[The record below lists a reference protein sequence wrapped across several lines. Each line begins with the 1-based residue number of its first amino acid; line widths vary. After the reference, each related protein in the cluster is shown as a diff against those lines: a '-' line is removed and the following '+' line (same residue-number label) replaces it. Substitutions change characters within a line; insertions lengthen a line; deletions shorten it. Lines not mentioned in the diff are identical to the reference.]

1 MTENLDALAEL
12 VAREWSSRSAAERSA
27 FLDRLPGGTPAPAP
41 PPADAVRLLRQRA
54 ALSGAVAPRDLLRGV
69 AEADRDR
76 LLDLLAPQFDRASL
90 SEGWRWTLR
99 SGPRQEVLARLAAD
113 GTVRDAAD
121 DVADVPTDA
130 AGDLLRDLARR
141 DRTERGA
148 ALAGAAPGTAV
159 QALAWALPLGGLS
172 GHLAEARRQARL
184 RAIANGYQVLVQHG
198 VFGRDADLA
207 RLRAFADAPAEDRDP
222 LPLLSIVGVGGSGK
236 STLLASFIAPYLD
249 RMARGDETGP
259 AVVVIDFD
267 RVLFRADAELE
278 LSYEVTRQLGAAAP
292 VASAD
297 FSALRFQHR
306 VARREAGF
314 DRYRGSAH
322 LFAESMSHSVSTFEY
337 DASEII
343 GLHRLDQRPVLLVLD
358 TFEEWQREHRYTSRW
373 SDAEF
378 RILDWVHQLR
388 SGMGLAGLRVVVSG
402 RAELSTVR
410 NVVQSVVPLGDLDRS
425 DAAAVLHAQRIDQPA
440 ACALADIVGG
450 NPLTLRVA
458 ARFYKRLS
466 VAART
471 DFLAGDD
478 AVTGQL
484 DARVRRAVLYDRFL
498 NHIADPRVRQL
509 AHPGLAL
516 RRVTPPLVRHVLA
529 VACGLGPVDDDT
541 ARRLTKQLAG
551 EVWLV
556 KDTPDG
562 LRHQPDVRRG
572 MLRMMS
578 ADPKYGET
586 VRRIHEAAVRWY
598 RDGGEDEFGAGD
610 WQPLPPEQARV
621 EALYHAL
628 MLVPED
634 GSVDR
639 LRRAEPAWDRLTLAL
654 GEAVGDL
661 PAGVAAQVRA
671 LRGEDLSA
679 ADALTLPDGIWWE
692 WVKHKGDDL
701 VREEAPAEALDLL
714 HAGWAAGRER
724 REPPWLA
731 QAYCDTL
738 RWSEYRPTLEFR
750 SSRYAMLDVLLAGGP
765 PGLVEARFPGPAE
778 VGELF
783 LDLLLTVA
791 IGEEPARWADR
802 RRPQLQQFATEKP
815 GDDLFPVD
823 QLRRA
828 LILLAADEGRPIRI
842 EPNPGA
848 IFRPDFRWLEAITR
862 LARSPRD
869 LWPTQIEVDGTPR
882 SDDVL
887 ETWASRFSRAAGR
900 AITLDRD
907 ALRSEPALVEVLR
920 GDNPELRPAVCN
932 ALGIVVEQTG
942 MAVLGRVAE
951 WVLPVP
957 VADLH
962 PDALAAADPSAV
974 RRTIK
979 SLVVYVDRS
988 GVLMP
993 FLDRILAELPD
1004 HPALLRIHATVR
1016 RWEQVHRRLLDAL
1029 AEQVAVR

>member
-27 FLDRLPGGTPAPAP
+27 FLDRLPGGMPAPAP

-54 ALSGAVAPRDLLRGV
+54 ALSGTVAPRDLLRGV
-69 AEADRDR
+69 AEADGDR

-90 SEGWRWTLR
+90 SQGWRWTLR

-130 AGDLLRDLARR
+130 AGELLRAIARQNHAGR
-141 DRTERGA
+141 A
-148 ALAGAAPGTAV
+148 AVLAGAAPGTAV

-184 RAIANGYQVLVQHG
+184 RAIADGYQVLVRHG
-198 VFGRDADLA
+198 VFGRDAYLA
-207 RLRAFADAPAEDRDP
+207 RLRAFAAAPVEDQYR

-249 RMARGDETGP
+249 RIARGDERGP

-314 DRYRGSAH
+314 DRYRDSGH
-322 LFAESMSHSVSTFEY
+322 LYAEGLSHSVSTFEY
-337 DASEII
+337 DVSEIVR
-343 GLHRLDQRPVLLVLD
+343 LHRLDQRPVLLVLD

-373 SDAEF
+373 SDAES
-378 RILDWVHQLR
+378 RILDWLHRLR

-402 RAELSTVR
+402 RAALSTVG
-410 NVVQSVVPLGDLDRS
+410 NMVQSIVPLGDLGRS
-425 DAAAVLHAQRIDQPA
+425 DAAAVLHAHRIDQPA

-450 NPLTLRVA
+450 NPLTLQVA
-458 ARFYKRLS
+458 ARFYRRLT
-466 VAART
+466 VAARA

-498 NHIADPRVRQL
+498 NHIADARVRQL

-541 ARRLTKQLAG
+541 ARRLTDQLAG

-556 KDTPDG
+556 KDAPDG

-578 ADPKYGET
+578 ADPKYGDT

-610 WQPLPPEQARV
+610 WQPLPPEQASV

-634 GSVDR
+634 GSVDK
-639 LRRAEPAWDRLTLAL
+639 LRRAEPAWDRLALAL
-654 GEAVGDL
+654 GETVDDL
-661 PAGVAAQVRA
+661 PTRVAAQVRA
-671 LRGEDLSA
+671 LRGEDLPA

-738 RWSEYRPTLEFR
+738 RWGEYRPGPEFR
-750 SSRYAMLDVLLAGGP
+750 TSRYAMLDALLAGRSTA
-765 PGLVEARFPGPAE
+765 LLEARLPDRSGVDQLFP
-778 VGELF
+778 
-783 LDLLLTVA
+783 DLLLTVES
-791 IGEEPARWADR
+791 GEPPARWAAR
-802 RRPQLQQFATEKP
+802 RRPLLQRFATEKP
-815 GDDLFPVD
+815 GGELFPVD

-828 LILLAADEGRPIRI
+828 LILLAVGDGRPVRI
-842 EPNPGA
+842 EPNPGT
-848 IFRPDFRWLEAITR
+848 IFRPDPTWIDAITR
-862 LARSPRD
+862 LADPPLRPAPFVID
-869 LWPTQIEVDGTPR
+869 ETLR

-887 ETWASRFSRAAGR
+887 ETWASQFSRAAG
-900 AITLDRD
+900 ASITLSRD
-907 ALRSEPALVEVLR
+907 ALRFEPTLVDALR
-920 GDNPELRPAVCN
+920 GDNPELRPAVCK
-932 ALGIVVEQTG
+932 ALEAVVEQAG
-942 MAVLGRVAE
+942 MAVLGRCAE
-951 WVLPVP
+951 LALQVP
-957 VADLH
+957 VADLQ
-962 PDALAAADPSAV
+962 PDVLAAADPSAI

-979 SLVVYVDRS
+979 TLVVYVDRS
-988 GVLMP
+988 GVLLP
-993 FLDRILAELPD
+993 FLE
-1004 HPALLRIHATVR
+1004 LLRAHLPNYPVLGRIITAVH
-1016 RWEQVHRRLLDAL
+1016 RWEVLHRRLLDAL
-1029 AEQVAVR
+1029 TEQLRSG